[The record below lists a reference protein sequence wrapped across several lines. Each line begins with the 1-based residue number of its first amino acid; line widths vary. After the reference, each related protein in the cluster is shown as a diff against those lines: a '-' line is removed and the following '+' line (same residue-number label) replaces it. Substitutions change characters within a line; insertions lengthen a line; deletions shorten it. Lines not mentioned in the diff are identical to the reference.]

1 MKLLVAV
8 FFVATAN
15 AVPTGYRSP
24 RPSTGF
30 SRERGFSGGGFSGG
44 AFSSGGGFSSGGRS
58 SGVGGPSST
67 SGQGGTRG
75 RCNVGEI
82 LHVDGS
88 CVTPVVTRN
97 VFVYDAP
104 EQPQR
109 QSGPRTNVAPPKINH
124 NILFARIPEGGAGPE
139 PIVVLPPRQKNV
151 VYVLNKNEGGRGQ
164 RVIEVPPPPPSDP
177 EVIFVSYAKGENP
190 QLPIG
195 VDLQTA
201 LQGAANGG
209 GQVIGGGIQRVG
221 GVGNG
226 FGGAGSGFGAGS
238 RRGNNAP
245 RSSYGPP

>member
-1 MKLLVAV
+1 MELSLAEEDSLVEEDPLALVDLPLPPDRAELEEDVMLGRFYMK
-8 FFVATAN
+8 T
-15 AVPTGYRSP
+15 
-24 RPSTGF
+24 
-30 SRERGFSGGGFSGG
+30 
-44 AFSSGGGFSSGGRS
+44 
-58 SGVGGPSST
+58 
-67 SGQGGTRG
+67 
-75 RCNVGEI
+75 
-82 LHVDGS
+82 GS

-139 PIVVLPPRQKNV
+139 PIVVPPPRQKNV

-164 RVIEVPPPPPSDP
+164 QVIEVPPPPPSDP

-190 QLPIG
+190 QLPIS
-195 VDLQTA
+195 VDLQTV

-226 FGGAGSGFGAGS
+226 FGGAGSRLGAGS
-238 RRGNNAP
+238 GRGNNAL